1 MKDLPFFI
9 IIGIEK
15 CSFSSTKTTCDVT
28 WQLKDIKIYNFFS
41 KNPLYEQDKNVW
53 FALLLVQYRHSP
65 LPLSNNLL
73 ENREHCTWCKFVWH
87 MDQYIIT
94 SYVPINLKLWH
105 SFPPPPSPPPPPPL
119 PPGHLNF
126 WRLVCLYPLGKNF
139 IQMLYQITRFD
150 GQSFGKR

>member
-73 ENREHCTWCKFVWH
+73 ENREHCTWCKFVLH

-105 SFPPPPSPPPPPPL
+105 SFPPPPSPPPPPP
-119 PPGHLNF
+119 PPRASEL
-126 WRLVCLYPLGKNF
+126 LKTCLF
-139 IQMLYQITRFD
+139 ISP
-150 GQSFGKR
+150 GQKLHSNAVPNY